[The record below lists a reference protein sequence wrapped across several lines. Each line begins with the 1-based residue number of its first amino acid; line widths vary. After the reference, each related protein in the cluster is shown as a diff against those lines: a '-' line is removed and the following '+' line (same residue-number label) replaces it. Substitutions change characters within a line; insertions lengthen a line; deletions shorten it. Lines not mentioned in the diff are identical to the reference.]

1 MALLPWP
8 ARQNP
13 LRTGYLVRPFITK
26 ALPAAPD
33 VTLPDS
39 AAVRHLLALDGA
51 SMLHFELSPERV
63 S

>member
-39 AAVRHLLALDGA
+39 AAVRYLLALDGA
-51 SMLHFELSPERV
+51 STSHFQLSPGRV

>member
-8 ARQNP
+8 ARRNP
-13 LRTGYLVRPFITK
+13 LRTGHLVRPFITK

-33 VTLPDS
+33 VTVPDG
-39 AAVRHLLALDGA
+39 AAVRYLLALDGG
-51 SMLHFELSPERV
+51 SMSHFELFPGRV

>member
-13 LRTGYLVRPFITK
+13 LRTGHLVRPFITK
-26 ALPAAPD
+26 ALLAALD
-33 VTLPDS
+33 VTVPDG

-51 SMLHFELSPERV
+51 SMLHFELSPWRV